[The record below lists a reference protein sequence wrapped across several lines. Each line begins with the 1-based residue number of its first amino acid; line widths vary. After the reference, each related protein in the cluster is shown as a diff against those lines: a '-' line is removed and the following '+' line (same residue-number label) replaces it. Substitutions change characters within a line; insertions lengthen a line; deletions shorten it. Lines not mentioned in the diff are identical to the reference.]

1 MYEPKLTP
9 RQYMERNHL
18 AVDKLRAAV
27 HKLEVKSV
35 TARGIERLKIARAAK
50 AAMNVIGDIYHHEK
64 LSIMLLD
71 DPGKY
76 MQIFTVLGQELVII
90 SKRYKTLAKIK

>member
-1 MYEPKLTP
+1 MSSGTYTTMK
-9 RQYMERNHL
+9 
-18 AVDKLRAAV
+18 
-27 HKLEVKSV
+27 
-35 TARGIERLKIARAAK
+35 
-50 AAMNVIGDIYHHEK
+50 K
-64 LSIMLLD
+64 LSIMPLD